1 MFADSGCCWPGLL
14 VADSGCGQVGQLVV
28 GTDGQAIPWRWQAQL
43 HSSEPPETVVLFSKL
58 FKTYNNV
65 NSCQSYLFI
74 LVLYW
79 SKKTKNHRQ
88 KNQSMEESENADH
101 EEDLV
106 KSCFILK
113 IWENLVAL

>member
-1 MFADSGCCWPGLL
+1 M
-14 VADSGCGQVGQLVV
+14 VADNGCGQVGQLVV

-43 HSSEPPETVVLFSKL
+43 HSSEPPETVILFSISK
-58 FKTYNNV
+58 FKTSNHLFV
-65 NSCQSYLFI
+65 NSRQSNLFI

-79 SKKTKNHRQ
+79 SKKTKNHRK

-113 IWENLVAL
+113 IWENLVALQI